1 MPTLYDIDN
10 HVEDILTHTNLPI
23 FFLYLHSRMLILPD
37 FLTCN
42 LNDLGHIDSNHHP
55 IQVVDIRDLL
65 STNYVFLIKH
75 FSKNKDQVWVCNHYA
90 AIEA

>member
-1 MPTLYDIDN
+1 MHI
-10 HVEDILTHTNLPI
+10 
-23 FFLYLHSRMLILPD
+23 S
-37 FLTCN
+37 CN

-55 IQVVDIRDLL
+55 IQAVDIRVLL

-75 FSKNKDQVWVCNHYA
+75 FLKNKDQVWVCNHYA